1 MRISDWSSDE
11 CSSDLPK
18 VVGGE
23 IARAMQS
30 ANAGSRGNAQRLG
43 TLGAYGDG
51 LFNDNM
57 ALNRTGQKIGT
68 ISNFS
73 GRSAGLLPF
82 EASVASANSQKPS
95 SRFGEM
101 LQLAGTAASLG
112 GLMGAGPTWGRSE
125 ERRVGKECVR
135 TCRSRWW
142 PDHKKQ
148 HTENHS

>member
-1 MRISDWSSDE
+1 MRISDWSSDV
-11 CSSDLPK
+11 CSSEL
-18 VVGGE
+18 
-23 IARAMQS
+23 AMQA
-30 ANAGSRGNAQRLG
+30 ANAGSGGNAQRLG

-95 SRFGEM
+95 SGFGEM

-112 GLMGAGPTWGRSE
+112 GMMGAGPTWGGLFGGGPQTLGMGPSA
-125 ERRVGKECVR
+125 VGKVGSVSAGGR
-135 TCRSRWW
+135 A
-142 PDHKKQ
+142 PFGFGMGIY
-148 HTENHS
+148 